1 MREEKTSP
9 YSLIPR
15 CFRVPALLSLVVLA
29 AGPPATETVSFSADL
44 IVIAFWVS
52 LAAFVVLLF
61 LILLCISWSG
71 SLQRRNSPQPHPTCP
86 WSYGL
91 LLCIRRHLER
101 HRATRGDL
109 QTPQSSVEEPG
120 SRAGPKQQPQRES
133 SSAMAP

>member
-1 MREEKTSP
+1 MANRTNSSAAY
-9 YSLIPR
+9 YSYEYYLDYLDLIPVDEKR
-15 CFRVPALLSLVVLA
+15 LKANKH
-29 AGPPATETVSFSADL
+29 L